1 MKQIVFFL
9 IFIPILITAFDTL
22 QMRAISEPATAMLN
36 DVIDAIPNVLAAVVL
51 LVVFYFIAKYVSQ
64 LVATLL
70 DNMGID
76 RFAERTG
83 LNRMLGTLSTHST
96 DDPTAPPVRPTT
108 VPPADPSL
116 DDPSTASSLARI
128 VAGFLFFFIMFSG
141 IVTAVEKLE
150 FFQLSTIVRDMFE
163 LTLQIFFGLLIL
175 LVGNWVGSVA
185 YRYISRND
193 SSEFLAS
200 IARVAVVGLFLAI
213 ALRSMGIANDIVN
226 LAFGLTLGAIAV
238 AVALS
243 FGLGGREAA
252 GRQMEHILQKFRRE
266 SDSPGSNPPP
276 PPIV

>member
-1 MKQIVFFL
+1 
-9 IFIPILITAFDTL
+9 
-22 QMRAISEPATAMLN
+22 MRAISEPATAMLN
-36 DVIDAIPNVLAAVVL
+36 DVIDAIPNVLAAVVI

-70 DNMGID
+70 DNIGID

-200 IARVAVVGLFLAI
+200 IARVAIVGLFLAI

-252 GRQMEHILQKFRRE
+252 GRQMEHILRKFRRE